1 MKAKKAK
8 NPPYYPIF
16 LSLQGKKCVVV
27 GGGEVAF
34 RKVERLL
41 ESGADVTVVS
51 PTFDPGLAQLAK
63 RKTIHPIQRNYRSG
77 DLKGAAI
84 VIAATDMKETNRKV
98 AEEARKVKALVNV
111 VDDPEPC
118 DFIVPSFSRKGDLT
132 IAVSTGGQSPAL
144 ARKVRTRLEKTLGE
158 DYALL
163 VPLIGDVR
171 RTLKKK
177 GVTVDAETWQEAL
190 DIDPLIQLIQRGRKR
205 EAKAILLKSL
215 TSQVQR
221 RPPNMKMTC
230 RAR

>member
-1 MKAKKAK
+1 MHKKK
-8 NPPYYPIF
+8 TTSLPYYPIF
-16 LSLQGKKCVVV
+16 LNLQGKKCVVV

-51 PTFDPGLAQLAK
+51 PTFDPRLAQLAK

-84 VIAATDMKETNRKV
+84 VIAATDIKGTNHKV

-111 VDDPEPC
+111 VDDPEPS
-118 DFIVPSFSRKGDLT
+118 DFIVPSFFRKGDLT
-132 IAVSTGGQSPAL
+132 VAVSTGGQSPAL

-158 DYALL
+158 DYAML
-163 VPLIGDVR
+163 VPLIGGVR

-177 GVTVDAETWQEAL
+177 GVTVDTETWQEAL
-190 DIDPLIQLIQRGRKR
+190 DLDPLIQLIQRGRKR

-215 TSQVQR
+215 MSHAQR
-221 RPPNMKMTC
+221 ASSNHENSF
-230 RAR
+230 